1 MADYNNIRNEI
12 LEDLK
17 AISQTKANPKVWAI
31 GFLLGLIVSLCYY
44 DSANYVRVRK
54 RIKEIK
60 QQASVSKR

>member
-54 RIKEIK
+54 HIKRLRE
-60 QQASVSKR
+60 QVSVSKR